1 MKKGLACL
9 LALLMIL
16 SASLAMA
23 EAPVAA
29 PNYDELVV
37 GSTTAMSG
45 SFFTDMWGRNT
56 ADMDVRTL
64 VHGYNLVRWNGE
76 LGTYGIDD
84 TVVSGIVVTEDQ
96 AGNRTYTLALYEDMS
111 YNDGT
116 PITAR
121 DYAFSLLFSIAP
133 EVAEIGGA
141 VSGADHIY
149 GVDEYKNG
157 ESTALAGVRL
167 LGDYQLAITVK
178 AEYLPYFYEL
188 ALLSI
193 TPYPI
198 QVIAPGCEVADD
210 GEGVYIRNIDET
222 VEEPIF
228 TAELLRETVLNPET
242 GYLSHPSVT
251 SGPYK
256 LVSYDAEAHTA
267 EFEIN
272 EAYKGNSAG
281 LKPQI
286 QRLVYKLAS
295 NADMI
300 SQLESGEFG
309 LLNKCVNAEAL
320 DAGMKLVAD
329 GGVAVSN
336 YARTGF
342 SFISFS
348 CERPATQS
356 ASVRQAIAECYDK
369 DGFISEYVRNYGLR
383 VDGYYGIGQWMYR
396 LVEGSTEPPV
406 EAPAED
412 ADEATVAAYEEAIAQ
427 WETLSLENMRVYNV
441 DTDAAQQ
448 LLIDDGWT
456 LNRDGVEFDPEK
468 DDVRCKEI
476 DGALTALELKLIYP
490 EGNTVGAALESA
502 LVENLAKVGVRL
514 EVEAVPFAEL
524 LRIYYRQDARDC
536 DMIYLATNFASV
548 FEPSATFN
556 PEEAYQGMNN
566 TTGIADAQLYALA
579 VDMRQTEPGDVL
591 SYCQKWVAFEEAWS
605 ELLPAIPVYSNVY
618 FDFYTPTLHD
628 YNVSSSTG
636 WAEAIVGAYL
646 GDVETEEVPVE
657 EEEEPEFID

>member
-427 WETLSLENMRVYNV
+427 WDTLSLENMRVYNV

-657 EEEEPEFID
+657 EEPEFID

>member
-23 EAPVAA
+23 EAPAAA

-45 SFFTDMWGRNT
+45 CFFTDMWGRNT

-64 VHGYNLVRWNGE
+64 VHGYNLVQWNGE
-76 LGTYGIDD
+76 LGAYGIDD

-96 AGNRTYTLALYEDMS
+96 AGNRSYTLALYEDLV
-111 YNDGT
+111 YCDGT
-116 PITAR
+116 PITAK

-149 GVDEYKNG
+149 GIDEYKNG
-157 ESTALAGVRL
+157 ESAALAGVRL
-167 LGDYQLAITVK
+167 LGDYQLSITVK

-188 ALLSI
+188 ALLSV

-198 QVIAPGCEVADD
+198 SVIAPGCEVADD
-210 GEGVYIRNIDET
+210 GAGVYIRNIDET
-222 VEEPIF
+222 IEEPIF
-228 TAELLRETVLNPET
+228 TAELLRETVLNAET
-242 GYLSHPSVT
+242 GYLSHPAVT

-256 LVSYDAEAHTA
+256 LVSYDAQTRTA

-272 EAYKGNSAG
+272 ENYKGNSDG
-281 LKPQI
+281 EKPQI
-286 QRLVYKLAS
+286 QRIIYKPAS
-295 NADMI
+295 NGDMI
-300 SQLESGEFG
+300 SRLESGEYG
-309 LLNKCVNAEAL
+309 LLNKCVNADTL
-320 DAGMKLVAD
+320 DAGMQLVANGD
-329 GGVAVSN
+329 VAVSN

-342 SFISFS
+342 SFISFN
-348 CERPATQS
+348 CERPAVQS
-356 ASVRQAIAECYDK
+356 ASVRQAIACCYDK
-369 DGFISEYVRNYGLR
+369 DDFINAYVRNYGLR
-383 VDGYYGIGQWMYR
+383 ADGYYGLGQWMYR
-396 LVEGSTEPPV
+396 LVAGSVEPPV

-412 ADEATVAAYEEAIAQ
+412 ADAATVAAYEEEIAQ
-427 WETLSLENMRVYNV
+427 WDALNLDNVRVYNV
-441 DTDAAQQ
+441 DLEAAKQ
-448 LLIDDGWT
+448 LLVDDGWT
-456 LNRDGVEFDPEK
+456 LNRDGEEFDPEK

-490 EGNTVGAALESA
+490 EGNAVGAALESA
-502 LVENLAKVGVRL
+502 LVENLASVGVKL
-514 EVEAVPFAEL
+514 ELEATPFDAL
-524 LRIYYRQDARDC
+524 LRLYYRQDARAC
-536 DMIYLATNFASV
+536 DMIYLASNFASV

-556 PEEAYQGMNN
+556 PADAESGVNN
-566 TTGIADAQLYALA
+566 TTGIADEALYALA

-591 SYCQKWVAFEEAWS
+591 SYCQKWVAFQEAWA

-618 FDFYTPTLHD
+618 FDFYTPTLHN
-628 YNVSSSTG
+628 YNVGASTG

-657 EEEEPEFID
+657 EEEPEFID

>member
-16 SASLAMA
+16 SASLAIA

-157 ESTALAGVRL
+157 ESTTLAGVRL

-178 AEYLPYFYEL
+178 AEYLPYFYGL

>member
-157 ESTALAGVRL
+157 ESAALTGVRL

-228 TAELLRETVLNPET
+228 TAELLQETVLNPET

-267 EFEIN
+267 KFEIN

>member
-427 WETLSLENMRVYNV
+427 WDTLSLENMRVYNV